1 MERPSLLDI
10 TRQIFA
16 EQSKAL
22 NAVSSPNVKAI
33 ETTNLPWPCCLVLGC
48 LKRLVEIEISVG
60 DKLAVITT
68 DPFMEQVS
76 DSVLILENPE
86 GRKRINRAV
95 WPLNQIIVSGGEDA
109 VLRIWDAETGKL
121 LKETD
126 KEVGHK
132 QTITSLC
139 KSADDSHFL
148 IGSLGKTAK
157 ACVPPL
163 FSFSLVSKLCDMRTY
178 QS

>member
-1 MERPSLLDI
+1 MSNASLKI
-10 TRQIFA
+10 PKT
-16 EQSKAL
+16 
-22 NAVSSPNVKAI
+22 
-33 ETTNLPWPCCLVLGC
+33 
-48 LKRLVEIEISVG
+48 
-60 DKLAVITT
+60 
-68 DPFMEQVS
+68 VS

-148 IGSLGKTAK
+148 IA
-157 ACVPPL
+157 V
-163 FSFSLVSKLCDMRTY
+163 
-178 QS
+178 